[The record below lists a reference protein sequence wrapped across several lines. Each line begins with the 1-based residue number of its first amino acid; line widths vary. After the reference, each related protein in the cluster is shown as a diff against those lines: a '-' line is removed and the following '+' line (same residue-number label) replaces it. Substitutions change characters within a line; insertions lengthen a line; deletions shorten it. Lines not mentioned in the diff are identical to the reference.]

1 MSFFLVD
8 LSQPV
13 TVTVPNSLTSIT
25 QTDPQLIQYAIKV
38 FGSTDLTD
46 AQWKQCEDQIKVSM
60 FLYVMLLRFQVYSLY
75 G

>member
-1 MSFFLVD
+1 M
-8 LSQPV
+8 

-46 AQWKQCEDQIKVSM
+46 AQWKQCEDQIKVGM
-60 FLYVMLLRFQVYSLY
+60 FLYVMLLRFQVYSLN